1 MYRSIEIIRK
11 FPENFLNRKS
21 RRDTVLKI
29 YPNVER
35 DLLIL
40 VASFRRS
47 PSAPEL
53 FCLPYTQKQ
62 QANNENFPTYG
73 YSERSIEI
81 ERHTSMKINFHLF
94 QKVQETKWK
103 LAYYMHIFAQILPSF
118 YIVSVA
124 FTIHS

>member
-1 MYRSIEIIRK
+1 MYRLTKITRK
-11 FPENFLNRKS
+11 FSGNFLNQKS
-21 RRDTVLKI
+21 RRDIVQKI

-53 FCLPYTQKQ
+53 FCLPYTQRQ

-73 YSERSIEI
+73 YSEHSIEI

-94 QKVQETKWK
+94 QKVQGTKWK
-103 LAYYMHIFAQILPSF
+103 LAYYMHILAQILPSF
-118 YIVSVA
+118 HFVSVA
-124 FTIHS
+124 FTIYS